1 MSPYNIIGLIFII
14 SGILAF
20 LGRKKSVAFQ
30 MKYLSTRTSPDGKK
44 MDEKI
49 LLLRNYLGSIAVILV
64 GIYLLLFK

>member
-1 MSPYNIIGLIFII
+1 M
-14 SGILAF
+14 
-20 LGRKKSVAFQ
+20 GRKKSVAFQ